1 MSMGYNIHDH
11 HITCMS
17 MGCNTHDHITYT
29 MHGHI
34 ICDFALEDESEVFW
48 PVLRKLNPSCEP
60 SVKSAGS
67 QGLQV
72 AEDRGQPSRS

>member
-1 MSMGYNIHDH
+1 M
-11 HITCMS
+11 TCMS
-17 MGCNTHDHITYT
+17 MGYNTHDHITYA

-34 ICDFALEDESEVFW
+34 ICDFALEDEREVFW
-48 PVLRKLNPSCEP
+48 SILRKLKPSCEP
-60 SVKSAGS
+60 SVKGVGS

>member
-1 MSMGYNIHDH
+1 MRCNIHD

-29 MHGHI
+29 MYGHI
-34 ICDFALEDESEVFW
+34 MCDFPLEDESEVFL